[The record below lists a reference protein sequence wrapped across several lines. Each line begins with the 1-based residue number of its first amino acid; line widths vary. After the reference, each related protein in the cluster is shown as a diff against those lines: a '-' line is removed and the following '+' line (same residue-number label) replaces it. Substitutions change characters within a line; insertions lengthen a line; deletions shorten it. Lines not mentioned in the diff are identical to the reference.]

1 MRIVFTTYENTPVGK
16 RNRKPRRTKNKKG
29 RIEKS
34 CLFVSSLVNR
44 KVGDIGNVAALIVLD
59 VSVVI
64 GKNEVVYLIVGYLF
78 CSA

>member
-1 MRIVFTTYENTPVGK
+1 MSIIFLTYKNTPIGK
-16 RNRKPRRTKNKKG
+16 RSAKTKTNTKTKKG

-59 VSVVI
+59 VCIVI
-64 GKNEVVYLIVGYLF
+64 GKNEVV
-78 CSA
+78 